1 MKNAMVAISTALAK
15 RKGVVN
21 PFAPD
26 GESARLKTTMMK
38 LADKHPTLG
47 AKAEEPVTPMEIAQ
61 VPSETA
67 PETAGDGE
75 TSPETPIETTP
86 DTDIPPEM
94 AGDAAGTP
102 MAASEGNAGASM
114 PPETMDA
121 PEAAKAANLKKAGKS
136 GKKGGAK

>member
-1 MKNAMVAISTALAK
+1 MKNAMVALSTALAK

-21 PFAPD
+21 PFAPN
-26 GESARLKTTMMK
+26 GESARLKATMMK

-47 AKAEEPVTPMEIAQ
+47 AKAEEPVAPADEQTAPTETAQ

-67 PETAGDGE
+67 PET
-75 TSPETPIETTP
+75 PVETTP
-86 DTDIPPEM
+86 DADTPPET
-94 AGDAAGTP
+94 AGDEAGTP
-102 MAASEGNAGASM
+102 VAASEGDAGASV
-114 PPETMDA
+114 PPETTDA